1 MTRRSKLLYALL
13 SLIGAAVL
21 LLIFLAW
28 RQGGL
33 TLLQLDLGL
42 C

>member
-1 MTRRSKLLYALL
+1 MTRKAKLAATALAL
-13 SLIGAAVL
+13 AGMAVL

-33 TLLQLDLGL
+33 TLLQLDLVL